1 MDKIKKVYT
10 IFIISGCLVLS
21 LTSCD
26 SFLDIQPVGKVIP
39 NTLEEYRA
47 LITTTYGV
55 DLTDRGMCD
64 MRTEDISVSKDE
76 FDQNNFKDIE
86 RWVTSNP
93 SGTEFGWSYYY
104 QNIYYANAIIN
115 KKNEITEGNEAE
127 INQLVGEAYFMR
139 GYMHFLLVNL
149 YGQPYTKEGA
159 PTSKAIP
166 LKLSLDLEEMP
177 TRNTVEEIYASILS
191 DIENARQLINHKEWE
206 TGYNYRF
213 SKLAVDAFESRVR
226 LYKGEWQTAYN
237 AAERV
242 LEQKSTLE
250 DYNNNNSTDFQMP
263 NTYTSVESITAYENV
278 YSRNGINASLA
289 TPTFVKMF
297 KEGDLR
303 TERYFGDADEKN
315 DGNYKIIKT
324 YETSQYKCTFRTA
337 ELYLNAAE
345 ALAQLDQLPEARD
358 YLLKLME
365 KRYTSAGYTQKKNE
379 VNAMN
384 QAELITEI
392 LNERAR
398 ELAFEGHRW
407 FDLRRTTRPEQRKII
422 DGQTLILSQDD
433 ERYTL
438 RIPQSAI
445 AANPDLM
452 N

>member
-1 MDKIKKVYT
+1 MNKIKKLYT
-10 IFIISGCLVLS
+10 ISIISGCLILS

-47 LITTTYGV
+47 LITTAYGV
-55 DLTDRGMCD
+55 DLTDRGLCD
-64 MRTEDISVSKDE
+64 MRTEDVSVSKDE

-86 RWVTSNP
+86 RWVANNP

-115 KKNEITEGNEAE
+115 KKNEITEGSEAD

-149 YGQPYTKEGA
+149 YGQPYTKKGA
-159 PTSKAIP
+159 PDSKAIP

-177 TRNTVEEIYASILS
+177 TRNTVEEVYTSILS

-213 SKLAVDAFESRVR
+213 SSLAVDAFESRVR
-226 LYKGEWQTAYN
+226 LYKGEWQAAYN

-242 LEQKSTLE
+242 LAQKSTLE
-250 DYNNNNSTDFQMP
+250 DYNNSTDFQMP

-289 TPTFVKMF
+289 TPTFVNMF
-297 KEGDLR
+297 KEEDLR
-303 TERYFGDADEKN
+303 VGKYFGDVDEDN
-315 DGNYKIIKT
+315 NGNYKIIKT
-324 YETSQYKCTFRTA
+324 NETSQYRCTFRTA

-345 ALAQLDQLPEARD
+345 AIAQLGQLPEARN

-365 KRYTSAGYTQKKNE
+365 KRYTSAGYTQKKDE
-379 VNAMN
+379 VNVMS

-392 LNERAR
+392 LKERAR

-407 FDLRRTTRPEQRKII
+407 FDLRRTTRPELRKTI

>member
-1 MDKIKKVYT
+1 MNKIKKLYT
-10 IFIISGCLVLS
+10 ISIISGCLILS

-47 LITTTYGV
+47 LITTAYGV
-55 DLTDRGMCD
+55 DLTDRGLCD

-86 RWVTSNP
+86 RWVANNP

-115 KKNEITEGNEAE
+115 KKNEITEGSEAD

-149 YGQPYTKEGA
+149 YGQPYTKKGA
-159 PTSKAIP
+159 PDSKAIP

-177 TRNTVEEIYASILS
+177 TRNTVEEVYTSILS

-213 SKLAVDAFESRVR
+213 SSLAVDAFESRVR
-226 LYKGEWQTAYN
+226 LYRGEWQAAYN
-237 AAERV
+237 AAQHV
-242 LEQKSTLE
+242 LEQKNTLE
-250 DYNNNNSTDFQMP
+250 DYNNSTDFQMP

-289 TPTFVKMF
+289 TPTFVNMF
-297 KEGDLR
+297 KEEDLR
-303 TERYFGDADEKN
+303 VGKYFGDVDEDN
-315 DGNYKIIKT
+315 NGNYKIIKT
-324 YETSQYKCTFRTA
+324 NETSQYRCTFRTA

-345 ALAQLDQLPEARD
+345 AIAQLGQLPEARN

-365 KRYTSAGYTQKKNE
+365 KRYTSAGYTQKKDE
-379 VNAMN
+379 VNAMS

-392 LNERAR
+392 LKERAR

-407 FDLRRTTRPEQRKII
+407 FDLRRTTRPELRKTI

>member
-1 MDKIKKVYT
+1 MNKIKKLYT
-10 IFIISGCLVLS
+10 ISIISGCLILS

-47 LITTTYGV
+47 LITTAYGV
-55 DLTDRGMCD
+55 DLTDRGLCD

-86 RWVTSNP
+86 RWVANNP

-115 KKNEITEGNEAE
+115 KKNEITEGSEAD

-149 YGQPYTKEGA
+149 YGQPYTKKGA
-159 PTSKAIP
+159 PDSKAIP

-177 TRNTVEEIYASILS
+177 TRNTVEEVYTSILS

-213 SKLAVDAFESRVR
+213 SSLAVDAFESRVR
-226 LYKGEWQTAYN
+226 LYRGEWQAAYN
-237 AAERV
+237 AAQHV
-242 LEQKSTLE
+242 LEQKNTLE
-250 DYNNNNSTDFQMP
+250 DYNNSTDFQMP

-289 TPTFVKMF
+289 TPTFVNMF
-297 KEGDLR
+297 KEEDLR
-303 TERYFGDADEKN
+303 VGKYFGDVDEDN
-315 DGNYKIIKT
+315 NGNYKIIKT
-324 YETSQYKCTFRTA
+324 NETSQYRCTFRTA

-345 ALAQLDQLPEARD
+345 AIAQLGQLPEARN

-365 KRYTSAGYTQKKNE
+365 KRYTSAGYTQKKDK
-379 VNAMN
+379 VNAMS

-392 LNERAR
+392 LKERAR

-407 FDLRRTTRPEQRKII
+407 FDLRRTTRPELRKTI

>member
-1 MDKIKKVYT
+1 
-10 IFIISGCLVLS
+10 
-21 LTSCD
+21 
-26 SFLDIQPVGKVIP
+26 
-39 NTLEEYRA
+39 
-47 LITTTYGV
+47 
-55 DLTDRGMCD
+55 
-64 MRTEDISVSKDE
+64 
-76 FDQNNFKDIE
+76 
-86 RWVTSNP
+86 
-93 SGTEFGWSYYY
+93 
-104 QNIYYANAIIN
+104 
-115 KKNEITEGNEAE
+115 
-127 INQLVGEAYFMR
+127 
-139 GYMHFLLVNL
+139 
-149 YGQPYTKEGA
+149 
-159 PTSKAIP
+159 
-166 LKLSLDLEEMP
+166 MP

-206 TGYNYRF
+206 TDYNYRF

-226 LYKGEWQTAYN
+226 LYKGEWQAAYN

-242 LEQKSTLE
+242 LEQKSALE

-303 TERYFGDADEKN
+303 TERYFGDVDEEN

-324 YETSQYKCTFRTA
+324 NETSQYKCTFRTA

-407 FDLRRTTRPEQRKII
+407 FDLRRTTRPEQRKTI

>member
-1 MDKIKKVYT
+1 MNKIKKLYT
-10 IFIISGCLVLS
+10 ISIISGCLILS

-47 LITTTYGV
+47 LITTAYGV
-55 DLTDRGMCD
+55 DLTDRGLCD

-86 RWVTSNP
+86 RWVANNP

-115 KKNEITEGNEAE
+115 KKNEITEGSEAD

-149 YGQPYTKEGA
+149 YGQPYTKKGA
-159 PTSKAIP
+159 PDSKAIP

-177 TRNTVEEIYASILS
+177 TRNTVEEVYTSILS

-213 SKLAVDAFESRVR
+213 SSLAVDAFESRVR
-226 LYKGEWQTAYN
+226 LYRGEWQAAYN
-237 AAERV
+237 AAQHV
-242 LEQKSTLE
+242 LEQKNTLE
-250 DYNNNNSTDFQMP
+250 DYNNSTDFQMP

-289 TPTFVKMF
+289 TPTFVNMF
-297 KEGDLR
+297 KEEDLR
-303 TERYFGDADEKN
+303 VGKYFGDVDEDN
-315 DGNYKIIKT
+315 NGNYKIIKT
-324 YETSQYKCTFRTA
+324 NETSQYRCTFRTA

-345 ALAQLDQLPEARD
+345 AIAQLGQLPEARN

-365 KRYTSAGYTQKKNE
+365 KRYTSAGYTQKKDK
-379 VNAMN
+379 VNAMS

-392 LNERAR
+392 LKERAR

-407 FDLRRTTRPEQRKII
+407 FDLRRTTRPELRKTI
-422 DGQTLILSQDD
+422 DGQTLIYVAYSPKCY
-433 ERYTL
+433 R
-438 RIPQSAI
+438 S
-445 AANPDLM
+445 
-452 N
+452 

>member
-1 MDKIKKVYT
+1 MNKIKKLYT
-10 IFIISGCLVLS
+10 ISIISGCLILS

-47 LITTTYGV
+47 LITTAYGV
-55 DLTDRGMCD
+55 DLTDRGLCD

-86 RWVTSNP
+86 RWVANNP

-115 KKNEITEGNEAE
+115 KKNEITEGSEAD

-149 YGQPYTKEGA
+149 YGQPYTKKGA
-159 PTSKAIP
+159 PDSKAIP

-177 TRNTVEEIYASILS
+177 TRNTVEEVYTSILS

-213 SKLAVDAFESRVR
+213 SSLAVDAFESRVR
-226 LYKGEWQTAYN
+226 LYRGEWQAAYN
-237 AAERV
+237 AAQHV
-242 LEQKSTLE
+242 LEQKNTLE
-250 DYNNNNSTDFQMP
+250 DYNNSTDFQMP

-289 TPTFVKMF
+289 TPTFVNMF
-297 KEGDLR
+297 KEEDLR
-303 TERYFGDADEKN
+303 VGKYFGDVDEDN
-315 DGNYKIIKT
+315 NGNYKIIKT
-324 YETSQYKCTFRTA
+324 NETSQYRCTFRTA

-345 ALAQLDQLPEARD
+345 AIAQVGQLPEARN

-365 KRYTSAGYTQKKNE
+365 KRYTSAGYTQKKDE
-379 VNAMN
+379 VNAMS

-392 LNERAR
+392 LKERAR

-407 FDLRRTTRPEQRKII
+407 FDLRRTTRPELRKTI

>member
-1 MDKIKKVYT
+1 MDKIKKLYT

-47 LITTTYGV
+47 LITTAYGV

-115 KKNEITEGNEAE
+115 KKNEITEGSEAE

-242 LEQKSTLE
+242 LEQKSPRR
-250 DYNNNNSTDFQMP
+250 NND
-263 NTYTSVESITAYENV
+263 
-278 YSRNGINASLA
+278 
-289 TPTFVKMF
+289 
-297 KEGDLR
+297 
-303 TERYFGDADEKN
+303 
-315 DGNYKIIKT
+315 
-324 YETSQYKCTFRTA
+324 
-337 ELYLNAAE
+337 
-345 ALAQLDQLPEARD
+345 
-358 YLLKLME
+358 
-365 KRYTSAGYTQKKNE
+365 
-379 VNAMN
+379 
-384 QAELITEI
+384 
-392 LNERAR
+392 
-398 ELAFEGHRW
+398 
-407 FDLRRTTRPEQRKII
+407 RRKSPRGRC
-422 DGQTLILSQDD
+422 
-433 ERYTL
+433 
-438 RIPQSAI
+438 
-445 AANPDLM
+445 
-452 N
+452 

>member
-1 MDKIKKVYT
+1 MNKIKKLYT
-10 IFIISGCLVLS
+10 ISIISGCLILS

-47 LITTTYGV
+47 LITTAYGV
-55 DLTDRGMCD
+55 DLTDRGLCD

-86 RWVTSNP
+86 RWVANNP

-115 KKNEITEGNEAE
+115 KKNEITEGSEAD

-149 YGQPYTKEGA
+149 YGQPYTKKGA
-159 PTSKAIP
+159 PDSKAIQ

-177 TRNTVEEIYASILS
+177 TRNTVEEVYTSILS

-213 SKLAVDAFESRVR
+213 SSLAVDAFESRVR
-226 LYKGEWQTAYN
+226 LYRGEWQAAYN
-237 AAERV
+237 AAQHV
-242 LEQKSTLE
+242 LEQKNTLE
-250 DYNNNNSTDFQMP
+250 DYNNSTDFQMP

-289 TPTFVKMF
+289 TPTFVNMF
-297 KEGDLR
+297 KEEDLR
-303 TERYFGDADEKN
+303 VGKYFGDVDEDN
-315 DGNYKIIKT
+315 NGNYKIIKT
-324 YETSQYKCTFRTA
+324 NETSQYRCTFRTA

-345 ALAQLDQLPEARD
+345 AIAQLGQLPEARN

-365 KRYTSAGYTQKKNE
+365 KRYTSAGYTQKKDE
-379 VNAMN
+379 VNAMS

-392 LNERAR
+392 LKERAR

-407 FDLRRTTRPEQRKII
+407 FDLRRTTRPELRKTI